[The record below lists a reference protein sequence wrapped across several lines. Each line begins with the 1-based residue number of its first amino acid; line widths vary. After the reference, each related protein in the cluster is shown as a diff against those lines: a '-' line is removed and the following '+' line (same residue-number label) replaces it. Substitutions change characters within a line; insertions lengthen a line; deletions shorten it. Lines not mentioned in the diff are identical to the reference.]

1 VYPVAAAVSEK
12 VTSSSQLQPTND
24 SLAKM
29 AGKTIADFSGSNVS
43 QPEREFLDRVQI
55 SESRILASDQGCH
68 IFRITIYQKGGN
80 YAK

>member
-1 VYPVAAAVSEK
+1 
-12 VTSSSQLQPTND
+12 
-24 SLAKM
+24 M

-55 SESRILASDQGCH
+55 SESRILASDQGCQ